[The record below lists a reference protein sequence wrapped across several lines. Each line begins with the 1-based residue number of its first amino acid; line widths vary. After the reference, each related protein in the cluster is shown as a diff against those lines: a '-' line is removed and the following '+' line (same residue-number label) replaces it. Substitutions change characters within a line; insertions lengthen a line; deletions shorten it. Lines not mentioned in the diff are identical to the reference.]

1 MSIDAT
7 AIRVWDPFVRIAHL
21 LLIVGHL
28 GGVALAS
35 LVHRENLPRA
45 MVTGRKTIATESHA

>member
-7 AIRVWDPFVRIAHL
+7 TIRVWDPFVRIAHL
-21 LLIVGHL
+21 LLIIGHL

-35 LVHRENLPRA
+35 FVHRENLPRA
-45 MVTGRKTIATESHA
+45 MITGRNIIASEPHA